1 MSCRYLDA
9 GADISACGLY
19 RYRLWRTWA
28 EGSDVRRVLFVMLN
42 PSTADGTQDDPTLR
56 RCVGF
61 AQSWGFGAL
70 TVCNL
75 FAFRAT
81 DPGELLVRGVDRVGP
96 ENDAALARAS
106 TEAHLVV
113 AAWGAFRGTK
123 HRAPAVLAAL
133 RQRHSVHAMGL
144 TRSGD
149 PKHPLY
155 LPGHLQPVSW
165 MGALT

>member
-19 RYRLWRTWA
+19 RYRLWRTWE
-28 EGSDVRRVLFVMLN
+28 EGTDVRRVLFVMLN
-42 PSTADGTQDDPTLR
+42 PSIADGTQDDPTLR

-61 AQSWGFGAL
+61 AQSWGYGAL

-81 DPGELLVRGVDRVGP
+81 DPSELLVRGVDVVGP
-96 ENDAALARAS
+96 DNDAALARAS

-113 AAWGAFRGTK
+113 AAWGAFRAAGQRVPT
-123 HRAPAVLAAL
+123 VLASL
-133 RQRHSVHAMGL
+133 RQRHIVHALALAKGNAP
-144 TRSGD
+144 R
-149 PKHPLY
+149 HPLY
-155 LPGHLQPVSW
+155 LPGHLKPVPWMEAQP
-165 MGALT
+165 